1 MVGFIEFKRLTK
13 SGIARFFVYCRIFL
27 TYVSLVR
34 LRFSILIVLTV
45 FSITLVNGQNQLIL
59 LKRGD
64 VIARFTEGETIKCE
78 LKDKTIKE
86 GVAIRFNDFAIITL
100 NDTIPFQSIYK
111 INVKGRRK
119 STTLNKVGT
128 VMMIAGVGYFVIDQ
142 INTLIVDGQDGIDE
156 QVVLVS
162 VGLTAAGAALRFIR
176 SPYQKLRGISLRT
189 IDPTSRYYRYD

>member
-1 MVGFIEFKRLTK
+1 
-13 SGIARFFVYCRIFL
+13 
-27 TYVSLVR
+27 LVR

-45 FSITLVNGQNQLIL
+45 FSIILVNGQNQLIL

-86 GVAIRFNDFAIITL
+86 GVAIRFNDFSIITL

-111 INVKGRRK
+111 IDVKGRRK

-156 QVVLVS
+156 QVVIVS